1 MILGIDTDVL
11 VNWAMAGAPHHR
23 AARRLIE
30 TEVRERKSRLGITP
44 QVLFEFVHVSTDP
57 RRFENPLPMD
67 RAIDLTRTIWDAEET
82 VRLVP
87 GPTVVHRALDLIAGL
102 RLGRKRILDTV
113 LAATLEGAGVRRL
126 ATLNERDFD
135 GFAFLEIVP
144 IH

>member
-113 LAATLEGAGVRRL
+113 LAATLEGARVRRL
-126 ATLNERDFD
+126 ATLNERDFE

>member
-57 RRFENPLPMD
+57 SRFENPLPMD

-87 GPTVVHRALDLIAGL
+87 GPTVVHRAFDLIAGL

-126 ATLNERDFD
+126 ATLNERDFEE
-135 GFAFLEIVP
+135 FAFLEIVP

>member
-44 QVLFEFVHVSTDP
+44 QVLFEFAHVSTDP

-126 ATLNERDFD
+126 ATLNERDFE

>member
-87 GPTVVHRALDLIAGL
+87 GPTVVHRALVLIAGL

>member
-126 ATLNERDFD
+126 ATLNERDFE